1 MMRFEPFRPGAA
13 TQTINVNATS
23 QSVTLPGALPQV
35 ELQNDGASACFVRV
49 GASPQTAVTT
59 DYPILPGQSKIIT
72 VETQA
77 GVLAAVC
84 AAGGTAT
91 LYVTPGWGY

>member
-1 MMRFEPFRPGAA
+1 MMRYQPFRPGAA
-13 TQTINVNATS
+13 TQTISVTATS
-23 QSVTLPGALPQV
+23 QSITLPTATPQIEV
-35 ELQNDGASACFVRV
+35 QNDGSSVCFVRV

-72 VETQA
+72 CDTQA

-84 AAGGTAT
+84 GSNGTAT